1 MAEPAD
7 LLRAWRDVIKQL
19 RSMPPLPGQTEMT
32 DMTRALVTP
41 LQRQAELLEETLQR
55 QLRFERDLAG
65 RMLGPVTVAFDAL
78 SQTSE
83 AMRTQAE
90 AMQAASTAL
99 KQAADLLELQAG
111 MIERAT
117 GALRDPTQFIRAAT
131 RGLTGGDGGEDDA
144 GDAAAD
150 TR

>member
-19 RSMPPLPGQTEMT
+19 RSLPPLPGQTEMT
-32 DMTRALVTP
+32 DMTRALVAP

-55 QLRFERDLAG
+55 QLRFERDVVG
-65 RMLGPVTVAFDAL
+65 RLTEPVTIAFDAL
-78 SQTSE
+78 QQTSG

-117 GALRDPTQFIRAAT
+117 SALRDPTQFVRATA
-131 RGLTGGDGGEDDA
+131 RGLVGGDDGDEDEVRDDA
-144 GDAAAD
+144 G
-150 TR
+150 